1 MLPQLGSQALS
12 FNPSFLR
19 FWQPPWHCNNNSKKK
34 ANGADCSALLCGT
47 LSWQEGRRRQA
58 HDGEESLLLASRQHS
73 LSSKGSVTERPH
85 QAQPSPAQRCES
97 KTSSA
102 EAPATAKW
110 FGKSS
115 ISKMRFRCYFLN
127 PYSNMFKWKLLV
139 GFQHL
144 SLLSVST

>member
-1 MLPQLGSQALS
+1 MKLFNSSSTINFRNPKCPTMLPQLGSQALS

-85 QAQPSPAQRCES
+85 QAQPSPALLKQDFICRGPCHSQVVWEEFHFQNEVQMLFS
-97 KTSSA
+97 K
-102 EAPATAKW
+102 
-110 FGKSS
+110 S
-115 ISKMRFRCYFLN
+115 IF
-127 PYSNMFKWKLLV
+127 
-139 GFQHL
+139 
-144 SLLSVST
+144 